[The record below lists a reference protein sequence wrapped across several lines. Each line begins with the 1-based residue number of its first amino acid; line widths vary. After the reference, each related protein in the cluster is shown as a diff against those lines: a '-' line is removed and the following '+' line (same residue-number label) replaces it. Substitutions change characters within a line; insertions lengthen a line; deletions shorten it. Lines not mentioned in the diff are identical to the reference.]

1 MPEWIKT
8 HKIYFA
14 GAAIALAAFLYY
26 FFMPVQE
33 AEVPGIEQA
42 VQLKENE
49 GDDKEIETESDEQA
63 GQMPQPM
70 KADIKGAVQKPGV
83 YEAAEGDRV
92 IDLLEK
98 AGGLTDKA
106 DGTKINFALNITD
119 EMVIYVPEKGE
130 VLEEAAV
137 GYENIEVRGQ
147 QDNGKINLNQA
158 NESELQMLPGIGPS
172 KAAAII
178 EHRETNGSFKDI
190 ADLKLISGIGEKT
203 FEKLKEH
210 ISVK

>member
-8 HKIYFA
+8 HKIYVA

-33 AEVPGIEQA
+33 AELFPEIEQT
-42 VQLKENE
+42 VQLNENE
-49 GDDKEIETESDEQA
+49 DDDKEMETEGDEQA

-130 VLEEAAV
+130 ILEEATVEDGKAS
-137 GYENIEVRGQ
+137 GQ

-158 NESELQMLPGIGPS
+158 NESELQTLSGIGPS

-178 EHRETNGSFKDI
+178 EHRETNGPFKDA

-203 FEKLKEH
+203 FEKLKDH
-210 ISVK
+210 ISVN

>member
-8 HKIYFA
+8 HKIYVA

-33 AEVPGIEQA
+33 AELFPEIEQT
-42 VQLKENE
+42 VQLNENE
-49 GDDKEIETESDEQA
+49 DDDKEMETEGDEQA

-130 VLEEAAV
+130 ILEEATVEDGKAS
-137 GYENIEVRGQ
+137 GQ

-158 NESELQMLPGIGPS
+158 NESELQTLPGIGPS

-178 EHRETNGSFKDI
+178 EHRETNGPFKDV

-203 FEKLKEH
+203 FEKLKDH

>member
-1 MPEWIKT
+1 MAQWIKT
-8 HKIYFA
+8 HKIYA
-14 GAAIALAAFLYY
+14 LGAAIALAAFLYY

-33 AEVPGIEQA
+33 AELLPEIEQT
-42 VQLKENE
+42 VQLNEKED
-49 GDDKEIETESDEQA
+49 DDKEMETEGDEQA
-63 GQMPQPM
+63 EQMPQPM
-70 KADIKGAVQKPGV
+70 KVDIKGAVQKPGV

-130 VLEEAAV
+130 ILEEATVEDGKA
-137 GYENIEVRGQ
+137 RGQ

-178 EHRETNGSFKDI
+178 EHRETNGPFKDV

>member
-8 HKIYFA
+8 HKVYVA
-14 GAAIALAAFLYY
+14 GAAIALAASLYY

-33 AEVPGIEQA
+33 AELFPEIEQT
-42 VQLKENE
+42 VQLNENE
-49 GDDKEIETESDEQA
+49 DDDKELETEGDEQA
-63 GQMPQPM
+63 GQMPQSM

-106 DGTKINFALNITD
+106 DGTKINFALNIKD

-130 VLEEAAV
+130 ILEEATVEDGKAS
-137 GYENIEVRGQ
+137 GQ

-178 EHRETNGSFKDI
+178 EHRETNGPFKDV

>member
-1 MPEWIKT
+1 MAQWIKT
-8 HKIYFA
+8 HKIYA
-14 GAAIALAAFLYY
+14 LGAAIALAAFLYY

-33 AEVPGIEQA
+33 AELLPEIEQT
-42 VQLKENE
+42 VQLNEKED
-49 GDDKEIETESDEQA
+49 DDKGMETEGDEQA
-63 GQMPQPM
+63 EQMPQPM

-130 VLEEAAV
+130 ILEEATVEDGKA
-137 GYENIEVRGQ
+137 RGQ

-178 EHRETNGSFKDI
+178 EHRETNGPFKDV

>member
-8 HKIYFA
+8 HKVYVA
-14 GAAIALAAFLYY
+14 GAAIALASFLYY

-33 AEVPGIEQA
+33 AELFSETEQT
-42 VQLKENE
+42 VQLNENE
-49 GDDKEIETESDEQA
+49 DDDKEMETEGDEQA
-63 GQMPQPM
+63 EQMPQPM

-130 VLEEAAV
+130 ILEEATVEDGKA
-137 GYENIEVRGQ
+137 RGQ

-158 NESELQMLPGIGPS
+158 NESELQTLPGIGPS

-178 EHRETNGSFKDI
+178 EHRETNGPFKDV

>member
-1 MPEWIKT
+1 MAQWIKT
-8 HKIYFA
+8 HKIYAA

-33 AEVPGIEQA
+33 AELLPEIEQT
-42 VQLKENE
+42 VQLNEKED
-49 GDDKEIETESDEQA
+49 DDKEMETEGDEQA
-63 GQMPQPM
+63 EQMPQPM

-130 VLEEAAV
+130 ILEEATVEDGKA
-137 GYENIEVRGQ
+137 RGQ

-158 NESELQMLPGIGPS
+158 NESELQTLPGIGPS

-178 EHRETNGSFKDI
+178 EHRETNGPFKDV

>member
-1 MPEWIKT
+1 MAQWIKT
-8 HKIYFA
+8 HKIYAA

-26 FFMPVQE
+26 LFMPVQE
-33 AEVPGIEQA
+33 AELLPEIEQT
-42 VQLKENE
+42 VQLNEKED
-49 GDDKEIETESDEQA
+49 DDKEMETEGDEQA
-63 GQMPQPM
+63 EQMPQPM

-83 YEAAEGDRV
+83 YEAAEDDRV

-130 VLEEAAV
+130 ILEAATV
-137 GYENIEVRGQ
+137 EDGKARGQ

-158 NESELQMLPGIGPS
+158 NESELQTLPGIGPS

-178 EHRETNGSFKDI
+178 EHRETNGPFKDV

>member
-1 MPEWIKT
+1 MAQWIKT
-8 HKIYFA
+8 HKIYAA

-26 FFMPVQE
+26 LFMPVQE
-33 AEVPGIEQA
+33 AELLPEIEQT
-42 VQLKENE
+42 VQLNEKED
-49 GDDKEIETESDEQA
+49 DDKEMETEGDEQA
-63 GQMPQPM
+63 EQMPQPM

-130 VLEEAAV
+130 ILEEATVEDGKA
-137 GYENIEVRGQ
+137 RGQ

-178 EHRETNGSFKDI
+178 EHRETNGPFKDV

>member
-1 MPEWIKT
+1 MAQWIKT
-8 HKIYFA
+8 HKIYAA

-33 AEVPGIEQA
+33 AELLPEIEQT
-42 VQLKENE
+42 VQLNEKE
-49 GDDKEIETESDEQA
+49 DDNKEMETEGDEQA
-63 GQMPQPM
+63 EQMPQPM

-130 VLEEAAV
+130 ILEEATVEDGKA
-137 GYENIEVRGQ
+137 RGQ

-178 EHRETNGSFKDI
+178 EHRETNGPFKDVT
-190 ADLKLISGIGEKT
+190 DLKLISGIGEKT

>member
-1 MPEWIKT
+1 MAQWIKT
-8 HKIYFA
+8 HKIYA
-14 GAAIALAAFLYY
+14 LGAAIALAAFLYY

-33 AEVPGIEQA
+33 AELLPEIQQT
-42 VQLKENE
+42 VQLNEKED
-49 GDDKEIETESDEQA
+49 DDKEMETEGDEQA
-63 GQMPQPM
+63 EQMPQPM

-130 VLEEAAV
+130 ILEEATVEDGKA
-137 GYENIEVRGQ
+137 RGQ

-178 EHRETNGSFKDI
+178 EHRETNGPFKDV

>member
-1 MPEWIKT
+1 MAQWIKT
-8 HKIYFA
+8 HKIYAA

-33 AEVPGIEQA
+33 AELLPEIEQT
-42 VQLKENE
+42 VQLNEKED
-49 GDDKEIETESDEQA
+49 DDKEMETEGDEQA
-63 GQMPQPM
+63 EQMPQPM

-130 VLEEAAV
+130 ILEEATVEDGKA
-137 GYENIEVRGQ
+137 RGQ

-178 EHRETNGSFKDI
+178 EHRETNGPFKDV

>member
-1 MPEWIKT
+1 MAQWIKT
-8 HKIYFA
+8 HKIYA
-14 GAAIALAAFLYY
+14 LGAAIALAAFLYY

-33 AEVPGIEQA
+33 AELLPEIEQT
-42 VQLKENE
+42 VQLNEKED
-49 GDDKEIETESDEQA
+49 DDKEMETEGDEQA
-63 GQMPQPM
+63 EQMPQPM

-130 VLEEAAV
+130 ILEEATVEDGKA
-137 GYENIEVRGQ
+137 RGQ

-178 EHRETNGSFKDI
+178 EHRETNGPFKDV

>member
-1 MPEWIKT
+1 MAQWIKT
-8 HKIYFA
+8 HKIYA
-14 GAAIALAAFLYY
+14 LGAAIALAAFLYY

-33 AEVPGIEQA
+33 AELLPEIEQT
-42 VQLKENE
+42 VQLNEKED
-49 GDDKEIETESDEQA
+49 DDKEMETEGDEQA
-63 GQMPQPM
+63 EQMPQPM

-130 VLEEAAV
+130 ILEEATVEDGKA
-137 GYENIEVRGQ
+137 RGQ

-178 EHRETNGSFKDI
+178 EYRETNGPFKDV

>member
-8 HKIYFA
+8 HKTYLA
-14 GAAIALAAFLYY
+14 GAAIALAAFVYY

-33 AEVPGIEQA
+33 NKVFHEIEQP
-42 VQLKENE
+42 VPLNE
-49 GDDKEIETESDEQA
+49 IEGGDKELEIVGDGPA
-63 GQMPQPM
+63 GQKPQPM

-106 DGTKINFALNITD
+106 DGAKINFALNITD

-130 VLEEAAV
+130 VLEEAAA
-137 GYENIEVRGQ
+137 GGNFEERGQ

-158 NESELQMLPGIGPS
+158 DESELQTLPGIGPS

-178 EHRETNGSFKDI
+178 EYRETNGSFKDI

-203 FEKLKEH
+203 YEKLKEQ

>member
-1 MPEWIKT
+1 MAQWIKT
-8 HKIYFA
+8 HKIYAA

-33 AEVPGIEQA
+33 AELLPEIEQT
-42 VQLKENE
+42 VQLNEKE
-49 GDDKEIETESDEQA
+49 DDNKEMETEGDEQA
-63 GQMPQPM
+63 EQMPQPM

-130 VLEEAAV
+130 ILEEATVEDGKA
-137 GYENIEVRGQ
+137 RGQ

-178 EHRETNGSFKDI
+178 EHRETNGPFKDV

>member
-33 AEVPGIEQA
+33 NEVFPEIEQP
-42 VQLKENE
+42 VLLNENE
-49 GDDKEIETESDEQA
+49 DGDKEIETEGDGPA

-98 AGGLTDKA
+98 AGGLTEKA

-130 VLEEAAV
+130 VLEEATA
-137 GYENIEVRGQ
+137 GGNFEARGQ

-158 NESELQMLPGIGPS
+158 DESELQTLPGIGPS